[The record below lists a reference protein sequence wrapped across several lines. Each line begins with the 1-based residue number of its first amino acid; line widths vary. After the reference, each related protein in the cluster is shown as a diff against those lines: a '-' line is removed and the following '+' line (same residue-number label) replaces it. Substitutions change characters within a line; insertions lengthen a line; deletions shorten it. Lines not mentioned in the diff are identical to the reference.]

1 MPVHPPAT
9 IAPTPTVAAPP
20 LAPSGAGALPRR
32 LGLFATAAFVV
43 GNIIGSGIFRVPSAV
58 AADAGSVGAAL
69 AVWILGGVVTTCGA
83 LAMAELAAMLPRSGG
98 LYVYLR
104 EAFGPAAAFVFG
116 WTALFLTPA
125 GTAGV
130 ALVFAQYVGTLVPL
144 GALGERAVAAAA
156 VSVLGIAA
164 YRSTRG
170 GAAIQGAATLA
181 KLLGIVV
188 LVALAFALGDGR
200 AGAFGAGAPPAGTPA
215 GGGILLALVAA
226 LWSFNG
232 FQDMLNVAGEV
243 RDPGR
248 ALPRALVL
256 GMAAVVL
263 VYLAANLAY
272 LWVLPFAELRASPV
286 VASAMAARVLGS
298 AGAALVSALVIVSTF
313 GTLNGIVVTMPRF
326 FYAMAADGLLFA
338 PLARVHPRFGTPH
351 VAILAYTLCALLL
364 VWFRS
369 FEQLSAAF
377 VLGLW
382 PFSAAAA
389 AAVLVLR
396 RTRPDLPRPYRTPGY
411 PFVPLVFVAGVAL
424 VLGNAILERPA
435 STLLG
440 IVLTLLGVPVYVVWR
455 RVSR

>member
-1 MPVHPPAT
+1 
-9 IAPTPTVAAPP
+9 
-20 LAPSGAGALPRR
+20 
-32 LGLFATAAFVV
+32 
-43 GNIIGSGIFRVPSAV
+43 
-58 AADAGSVGAAL
+58 
-69 AVWILGGVVTTCGA
+69 
-83 LAMAELAAMLPRSGG
+83 
-98 LYVYLR
+98 
-104 EAFGPAAAFVFG
+104 
-116 WTALFLTPA
+116 
-125 GTAGV
+125 
-130 ALVFAQYVGTLVPL
+130 
-144 GALGERAVAAAA
+144 
-156 VSVLGIAA
+156 
-164 YRSTRG
+164 
-170 GAAIQGAATLA
+170 
-181 KLLGIVV
+181 
-188 LVALAFALGDGR
+188 
-200 AGAFGAGAPPAGTPA
+200 
-215 GGGILLALVAA
+215 
-226 LWSFNG
+226 
-232 FQDMLNVAGEV
+232 
-243 RDPGR
+243 
-248 ALPRALVL
+248 
-256 GMAAVVL
+256 
-263 VYLAANLAY
+263 
-272 LWVLPFAELRASPV
+272 
-286 VASAMAARVLGS
+286 
-298 AGAALVSALVIVSTF
+298 
-313 GTLNGIVVTMPRF
+313 MPRF